1 MSPATKQ
8 TSEDREARGGLES
21 VKEAIE
27 RPRRIPVVDGVGE
40 YSRFLWQGILGFRR
54 VGDYTAEALRQT
66 ALIAVGS
73 VLIIVFIGFLT
84 GATCGITGGALGRAV
99 GAGIAGPIFSAF
111 CTMREVVPFIFGFIV
126 AAKIGGGIVAQLGA
140 MRVSEEVDA
149 MEVMG
154 VPSMTYLVS
163 TRMLAA
169 LVMLPIAYLV
179 AMAAAQGG
187 AWAASLIRDAQVS
200 QGTWEFA
207 FYTAID
213 PIDLVY
219 SGIKGMVLSFTVI
232 AIALYFGYRVRG
244 GPVEVGEATAR
255 SMAVNLMAVTIL
267 NMVMTFIFWG
277 FNPNLPVA

>member
-1 MSPATKQ
+1 MSAPPKRQ
-8 TSEDREARGGLES
+8 RRGALGRIAD
-21 VKEAIE
+21 AICK
-27 RPRRIPVVDGVGE
+27 PRRIPVVDSAGE
-40 YSRFLWQGILGFRR
+40 YVGFLWRGLLGLRR
-54 VGDYTAEALRQT
+54 VGDYTAEGLRQT
-66 ALIAVGS
+66 ALIATGS
-73 VLIIVFIGFLT
+73 VLIIVFIGFVT
-84 GATCGITGGALGRAV
+84 GATCGVTGGALGRAV

-111 CTMREVVPFIFGFIV
+111 CTMREIVPFIFGFIV

-154 VPSMTYLVS
+154 VPSITYLIS

-169 LVMLPIAYLV
+169 AVMLPIAYLLT
-179 AMAAAQGG
+179 MAGAQAG

-213 PIDLVY
+213 PLDLIY
-219 SGIKGMVLSFTVI
+219 SLIKGMVISATVI
-232 AIALYFGYRVRG
+232 AVALFFGYRVSG

-277 FNPNLPVA
+277 FSPNLPVA